1 MNDTPAYEV
10 ATVEPAHAPA
20 LARLFASNGY
30 ECYCRFWHFG
40 GTSREWLSRCF
51 QEPGE
56 NERQM
61 RALVAAGSVEM
72 RGVIARALAE
82 PSGAQPAD
90 GAVPAAGELIG
101 WLKLA
106 PAGAV
111 TKLYDQRLYKG
122 LPVLSGDRSATYTV
136 ACLLVREDWR
146 RQGVG
151 RALLAGAIQAARA
164 WGARRLEAFPRS
176 DSDVPGS
183 ALMTGPS
190 RMFLD
195 AGFEVV
201 HDFQPYPVLR
211 LELAQG
217 AP

>member
-1 MNDTPAYEV
+1 MTDTPAFRV
-10 ATVEPAHAPA
+10 AIAEPAHEQG

-30 ECYCRFWHFG
+30 ECYCRFWHFA
-40 GTSREWLSRCF
+40 GTSREWLARCF

-61 RALVAAGSVEM
+61 RAQLASGSLEM
-72 RGVIARALAE
+72 RGVVALA
-82 PSGAQPAD
+82 SGQAGSESGPA
-90 GAVPAAGELIG
+90 EIIG

-106 PAGAV
+106 PAEV
-111 TKLYDQRLYKG
+111 IPKLYEQRLYKG
-122 LPVLSGDRSATYTV
+122 LPVFSGERSGTYAV
-136 ACLLVREDWR
+136 ACLLVREDAR
-146 RQGVG
+146 RRGVA
-151 RALLAGAIQAARA
+151 RALLAGAIEAARA

-176 DSDVPGS
+176 DTDVPGS

-190 RMFLD
+190 QLFLD

-201 HDFQPYPVLR
+201 HDFRPYPVLR
-211 LELAQG
+211 LELSRG

>member
-1 MNDTPAYEV
+1 VTDTPAFKV
-10 ATVEPAHAPA
+10 VSVEPAHAPS

-30 ECYCRFWHFG
+30 ECYCRFWHFA

-61 RALVAAGSVEM
+61 RALVASGSVEM
-72 RGVIARALAE
+72 RGVVAWPVAA
-82 PSGAQPAD
+82 PAV
-90 GAVPAAGELIG
+90 VPPELIG

-106 PAGAV
+106 PADAV
-111 TKLYDQRLYKG
+111 PKLYDQRLYKG
-122 LPVLSGDRSATYTV
+122 LPVLAGDRSQTYTV
-136 ACLLVREDWR
+136 ACLLVREDFR
-146 RQGVG
+146 RRGVA
-151 RALLAGAIQAARA
+151 RALLAGAIEAARA

-176 DSDVPGS
+176 DADVPGS
-183 ALMTGPS
+183 ALMTGPT
-190 RMFLD
+190 RLFLD

-211 LELAQG
+211 LALDQDVR
-217 AP
+217 

>member
-1 MNDTPAYEV
+1 VTDTPAFEV
-10 ATVEPAHAPA
+10 ASVEPAHAA
-20 LARLFASNGY
+20 SLARLFASNGY
-30 ECYCRFWHFG
+30 ECYCRFWHFP

-61 RALVAAGSVEM
+61 RALVASGSVEM
-72 RGVIARALAE
+72 RGVVAWPAAE
-82 PSGAQPAD
+82 PNVVAPA
-90 GAVPAAGELIG
+90 PPELIG

-111 TKLYDQRLYKG
+111 PKLYDQRLYKG

-136 ACLLVREDWR
+136 ACVLVREDFR
-146 RQGVG
+146 RRGVS
-151 RALLAGAIQAARA
+151 RALLAGAIEAARA

-176 DSDVPGS
+176 DTDVPGS
-183 ALMTGPS
+183 ALMTGPT
-190 RMFLD
+190 RLFLD

-211 LELAQG
+211 LELDRG
-217 AP
+217 ER